1 MAERDQ
7 AIRDLT
13 SMASPLERQRPSM
26 PKTEAFMTAQRK
38 GLPGYVGPQEVAPVL
53 QELRTA
59 EETAATRAGE
69 SEIAVEEEK
78 RREKGVEAGMK
89 RGLVE
94 KQATEIRAMPER
106 QQLMAKREELANAA
120 FAPTRD
126 NVNDLAGLFSIIGV
140 IGVAM
145 GGGGKGAA
153 LQAMNAM
160 NGMVEGYRRGRADLY
175 KQQLTEFDRSVKTM
189 QQQISTL
196 EKAYTEAM
204 NLKAIDRQAGE
215 LRIQELLAASDSPV
229 LKAMRARQG
238 DVAALNYI
246 RNTVKDVSTVAT
258 MQNTLQAAA
267 DTRAARAAEAQ
278 AARNQRNVQLV
289 QTPEGLRTIDVGT
302 VPRAT
307 PEEMAKA
314 TPFRGGGQQTRQGQ
328 NALIF
333 ASRVYGNIENAAQDL
348 QNIMTL
354 PGVAQSPVLA
364 GIIGTDPATAI
375 RSMGALVAR
384 SITTPEQKAFEQI
397 TNSLDAALARLEA
410 QGLASGATKSSIQS
424 FNALKP
430 RAGDKA
436 INLALYIARVK
447 QEIETGIRVHDK
459 MPGTTDEQRAAT
471 KEILNNL
478 DKVVP
483 YDVTDVLSVLGRG
496 RATIDDKMQRLL
508 QVPPVARGYDV
519 TVTGQ
524 TQPAAAPVTTQ
535 APTGQVDITQER
547 QRAQQAIANGKDEEQ
562 VRKRFKE
569 RTGQE
574 L

>member
-13 SMASPLERQRPSM
+13 SMASPLEKQRPSM

-59 EETAATRAGE
+59 EEAAATRAGE

-94 KQATEIRAMPER
+94 KQATEIREMPER

-140 IGVAM
+140 IGMAM

-175 KQQLTEFDRSVKTM
+175 KQQLGEFDRSVKTM
-189 QQQISTL
+189 QQQIMTL
-196 EKAYTEAM
+196 EKAYAEAM
-204 NLKAIDRQAGE
+204 NLKAQDRQAGE

-238 DVAALNYI
+238 DVAALNFI
-246 RNTVKDVSTVAT
+246 RNTVKDVSTVAS
-258 MQNTLQAAA
+258 MQNTLQSAA
-267 DTRAARAAEAQ
+267 DARAAKAAERAAAAAQ
-278 AARNQRNVQLV
+278 KNIQLV
-289 QTPEGLRTIDVGT
+289 QTPEGVRTIDVSA

-307 PEEMAKA
+307 AEEMAAA
-314 TPFRGGGQQTRQGQ
+314 TPFKGGGSQRAGQ

-348 QNIMTL
+348 ANIMAL
-354 PGVAQSPVLA
+354 PGAAQAPALA
-364 GIIGTDPATAI
+364 GIIGTDPGTAM

-410 QGLASGATKSSIQS
+410 GGLASGATKSSIQS

-436 INLALYIARVK
+436 INMALYIARVK

-459 MPGTTDEQRAAT
+459 MPGTTDGQRIAT
-471 KEILNNL
+471 KKILDNL

-496 RATIDDKMQRLL
+496 RATIDSKMQQLL
-508 QVPPVARGYDV
+508 QVPPVARGYDAA
-519 TVTGQ
+519 VTGQ
-524 TQPAAAPVTTQ
+524 PQPAAAPAATQ
-535 APTGQVDITQER
+535 APTEQVDITQER

>member
-1 MAERDQ
+1 
-7 AIRDLT
+7 
-13 SMASPLERQRPSM
+13 
-26 PKTEAFMTAQRK
+26 
-38 GLPGYVGPQEVAPVL
+38 
-53 QELRTA
+53 
-59 EETAATRAGE
+59 
-69 SEIAVEEEK
+69 
-78 RREKGVEAGMK
+78 
-89 RGLVE
+89 
-94 KQATEIRAMPER
+94 
-106 QQLMAKREELANAA
+106 
-120 FAPTRD
+120 
-126 NVNDLAGLFSIIGV
+126 
-140 IGVAM
+140 
-145 GGGGKGAA
+145 
-153 LQAMNAM
+153 
-160 NGMVEGYRRGRADLY
+160 
-175 KQQLTEFDRSVKTM
+175 
-189 QQQISTL
+189 
-196 EKAYTEAM
+196 
-204 NLKAIDRQAGE
+204 
-215 LRIQELLAASDSPV
+215 
-229 LKAMRARQG
+229 
-238 DVAALNYI
+238 
-246 RNTVKDVSTVAT
+246 
-258 MQNTLQAAA
+258 
-267 DTRAARAAEAQ
+267 
-278 AARNQRNVQLV
+278 
-289 QTPEGLRTIDVGT
+289 
-302 VPRAT
+302 
-307 PEEMAKA
+307 
-314 TPFRGGGQQTRQGQ
+314 
-328 NALIF
+328 
-333 ASRVYGNIENAAQDL
+333 
-348 QNIMTL
+348 MTL

-397 TNSLDAALARLEA
+397 TNSLDAALSRLEA

-459 MPGTTDEQRAAT
+459 MPGTTDEQRTAT

-524 TQPAAAPVTTQ
+524 VQPAAAPTTPATTQ
-535 APTGQVDITQER
+535 APTGQVDIAQER